1 MKVYRLSRLRYAGFL
16 SGKGAAIRGAR
27 WNSVG
32 TEMIY
37 TAQNRSLAMAEV
49 AVHLTLGTLPD
60 DYVMITIEIPDDIK
74 IGSIGNEVLPPDW
87 NNFPHP
93 VSTQKI
99 GDAFVFENNFC
110 AVMVPSVVTKGDFN
124 ILINPKHSDFER
136 IEVLEVEA
144 FPFDKRIFGE
154 KYL

>member
-1 MKVYRLSRLRYAGFL
+1 
-16 SGKGAAIRGAR
+16 
-27 WNSVG
+27 
-32 TEMIY
+32 
-37 TAQNRSLAMAEV
+37 
-49 AVHLTLGTLPD
+49 
-60 DYVMITIEIPDDIK
+60 MITIEIPDDIK
-74 IGSIGNEVLPPDW
+74 IGSIGNELLPPDW

-110 AVMVPSVVTKGDFN
+110 AVIVPSVVTKGDFN

-136 IEVLEVEA
+136 IEVLEFEA